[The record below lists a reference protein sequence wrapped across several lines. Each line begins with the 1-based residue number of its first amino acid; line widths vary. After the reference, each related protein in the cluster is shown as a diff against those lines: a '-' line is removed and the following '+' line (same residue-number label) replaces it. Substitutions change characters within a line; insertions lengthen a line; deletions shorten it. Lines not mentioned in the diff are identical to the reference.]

1 MAFTSPTLANPI
13 TPLHLEADGTSSN
26 FKAWSY
32 GVEKHLLG
40 RDVQGL
46 NLKDVLLNC
55 GKGKQP
61 PLPSE
66 ATGPAS
72 DADMRAYEDAVDK
85 FRKWEKADA
94 TIFNVFISSTPPE
107 LVNTFDNYPTSSAI
121 WKYLQDHFMNKTA
134 VGVAILIPTIYIA
147 KVQTIHGELKDLGAV
162 FPEQA
167 PAAAFF
173 VGLTSAYEITRKMLL
188 TSLAEDL
195 TFAKVSSALLSAEK
209 DSTAQAKAYALRA
222 PVPQASVALAPFQC
236 NRFPPCTYVVKYGNR
251 KGQVCGGN
259 NHSLA
264 TCFKKDEWYAIHG
277 VDKKPPNWMHP
288 CKANLVEVQDPA
300 SASAN
305 YSAPADADITP
316 CSCCSFA
323 NPTIL
328 YHRRLG
334 HSNFH
339 TLADMASKKPF
350 LGLPASLPPPSD
362 SPTPSC
368 LDCTKSK
375 LCQQPHPASPSIA
388 AAPLDLVHMN
398 VWALAPVPAQGGRH
412 YFLAIVDDHSRYV
425 SVHLLHAKAEAQEAI
440 MAWVTQAQTT
450 FNRKVKHLH
459 SYGGGEFCN
468 DKLKA
473 FCSSEGILQNFT
485 LLDSSQQNSIAD
497 RSLPPQSLPRS
508 SLSLSLSWDTPST
521 MLPYSTPT
529 RIFPTPLLPH
539 SGSGKQPLPA
549 PSASGGAPPMS
560 SSTIRLDGS
569 KAVNSAPR
577 LKRASTLGT
586 TPTPLTTSS
595 STPSLNNESGVAT
608 WSLMRPALST
618 PPWGR
623 IPPPD
628 HPISCGHEELCD
640 LHAVS
645 HIFPDITKSPSLNF
659 SKNPTIPIPLT
670 VQEALSGPHAAEWCA
685 AMEAECESFTGSH
698 SFDDKTPPPG
708 VNIIGSK
715 WLFRVKQL
723 PDKAPVF
730 KACYVA
736 KGFTQQQYFDFFK
749 TFSPTSKPPTIHT
762 LLDVAAREDFEIKSM
777 DTSSTFLQG
786 HLKETVFMD
795 RPEGFPGDFPS
806 NTVWKLNCPVCGL
819 KKAPREWHNKVK
831 EVLLSLDFHP
841 LSADPTL
848 FIRRHSEPFY
858 ILVYVDEFIFIAKDL
873 AQMTSVQEALSKAL
887 LMKDLGDLKH
897 YLGME
902 ITRDRQARTISLS

>member
-264 TCFKKDEWYAIHG
+264 TCFKKDE
-277 VDKKPPNWMHP
+277 
-288 CKANLVEVQDPA
+288 C
-300 SASAN
+300 
-305 YSAPADADITP
+305 
-316 CSCCSFA
+316 FA

-549 PSASGGAPPMS
+549 PSASGV
-560 SSTIRLDGS
+560 I
-569 KAVNSAPR
+569 
-577 LKRASTLGT
+577 
-586 TPTPLTTSS
+586 
-595 STPSLNNESGVAT
+595 
-608 WSLMRPALST
+608 T
-618 PPWGR
+618 PP
-623 IPPPD
+623 PPAGGDVPSTYLED
-628 HPISCGHEELCD
+628 RHEELCD